1 MQHPTRRIV
10 IIGSGFGG
18 LGLAIRLK
26 RAGIEG
32 FTILEQ
38 SDSLGGTW
46 RDNSYPGAACDVPS
60 MLYCLSYD
68 RKTDWSRKW
77 SGQAEIRQYME
88 DCASRNGLL
97 PHIRFGVQV
106 TGARFDEAAGT
117 WTVRT
122 ASGEEIVADV
132 LVSSVGQLH
141 RPRFPT
147 IPGLDA
153 FRGAQFHSARWS
165 HDVDLTGKRVGVVG
179 NAASAVQ
186 FIPEIARQVGRLTIF
201 QRSANWVVP
210 RGDRA
215 YRDWEK
221 WLLAHVPGLVNV
233 YRFWLWLRGELLLYP
248 VMRRRPWAERM
259 WKTAAT
265 KHLEEAIT
273 DPALRAT
280 LTPDYPIGGKR
291 ILIIDDFYPALA
303 RDNVE
308 VVTSAIARATEDG
321 VETADGRHWPLDVLI
336 HATGFLTNPFLAP
349 MRIEGLGG
357 RTLEEDW
364 RHGARAYLGLTVA
377 GYPNFFMLY
386 GPNTNLGHNSIIF
399 MLECQIAYIM
409 GALRTLIDE
418 DLKYLDL
425 QPVVMDAY
433 NAEIQGVLRDSAWA
447 AAPDSWYK
455 DAEGHITNN
464 WPYSTF
470 HYWLRTRT
478 FNRAA
483 YRLAHRSAAADDSG
497 GDRQAA

>member
-26 RAGIEG
+26 RAGIQS

-38 SDSLGGTW
+38 ADTLGGTW
-46 RDNSYPGAACDVPS
+46 RDNCYPGAACDVPS
-60 MLYCLSYD
+60 MLYCLSFEP
-68 RKTDWSRKW
+68 KLDWSRKW
-77 SGQAEIRQYME
+77 SGQAEIRAYME
-88 DCASRNGLL
+88 ECARRNGLL
-97 PHIRFGVQV
+97 PHIRFGVRV
-106 TGARFDEAAGT
+106 EGARFDEAAGT

-132 LVSSVGQLH
+132 LVSGVGQLH
-141 RPRFPT
+141 RPRLPE
-147 IPGLDA
+147 IPGLDTFA
-153 FRGAQFHSARWS
+153 GPQFHSARWN
-165 HDVDLTGKRVGVVG
+165 HDVELTGKRVGVIG

-186 FIPEIARQVGRLTIF
+186 FIPEIAPRVGHLTIF
-201 QRSANWVVP
+201 QRSANWIVP
-210 RGDRA
+210 RGDRP
-215 YRDWEK
+215 YGPRER
-221 WLLAHVPGLVNV
+221 WLLTNVPGLARL

-248 VMRRRPWAERM
+248 VMRRRPWAVRL
-259 WKTAAT
+259 WLQTAT
-265 KHLEEAIT
+265 RHLEAQIA

-308 VVTSAIARATEDG
+308 LVTDAITRVTPEG
-321 VETADGRHWPLDVLI
+321 VDTADGRHRPLDVLI
-336 HATGFLTNPFLAP
+336 YATGFQTNPFLAP
-349 MRIEGLGG
+349 MRLEGLGG
-357 RTLEEDW
+357 RVLADDW

-399 MLECQIAYIM
+399 MLECQIGYIM
-409 GALRTLIDE
+409 AALRTLIDE
-418 DLKYLDL
+418 DLRYLDV

-433 NAEIQGVLRDSAWA
+433 NDEIQGVLRQSAWA
-447 AAPDSWYK
+447 AAGDSWYK
-455 DAEGHITNN
+455 DAEGNITNN

-470 HYWLRTRT
+470 DYWRRTRA
-478 FNRAA
+478 FDRAA
-483 YRLAHRSAAADDSG
+483 YFAAHRPATAEAG
-497 GDRQAA
+497 GDREAA